1 MNSNVQNSVT
11 KITNF
16 KKYFLDETK
25 RRNENVFFQDLIQEQ
40 SSSQRLGQEL
50 RSSTQQILDLQENLD
65 NLQRTHDEEMGEMVD
80 VVNDLKQVT
89 LKHHLSR

>member
-1 MNSNVQNSVT
+1 M
-11 KITNF
+11 KMC
-16 KKYFLDETK
+16 
-25 RRNENVFFQDLIQEQ
+25 FFQDLSQEQ

>member
-25 RRNENVFFQDLIQEQ
+25 RRNEMFFFQDLSQEQ
-40 SSSQRLGQEL
+40 SCSQRLGQEL

-89 LKHHLSR
+89 LKHHL